1 MLFLEQL
8 LMQVVV
14 GLLRL
19 MWQML
24 LEKYQNGH
32 YFNMREDDYKLSME
46 KLYQQNKLLI
56 SALYEIYGEE
66 IQSTSLFCLEHDIS
80 FLTRNKIMMVLNKY
94 SMQHTMSE
102 YLFWKEKIYSE
113 VKDFPNLDNC
123 EFKKMLLLFWK
134 NYVITDE

>member
-1 MLFLEQL
+1 
-8 LMQVVV
+8 
-14 GLLRL
+14 
-19 MWQML
+19 
-24 LEKYQNGH
+24 
-32 YFNMREDDYKLSME
+32 MREDDYKLSME

-113 VKDFPNLDNC
+113 VEDFPNLDNC

-134 NYVITDE
+134 DYVITDE

>member
-24 LEKYQNGH
+24 FEKYQNGH

-134 NYVITDE
+134 DYVITDE

>member
-134 NYVITDE
+134 DYVITDE

>member
-1 MLFLEQL
+1 MDFFYKKIENKGPAAARIGIKGHAPLSQFLNSSFILQL
-8 LMQVVV
+8 
-14 GLLRL
+14 R
-19 MWQML
+19 
-24 LEKYQNGH
+24 
-32 YFNMREDDYKLSME
+32 
-46 KLYQQNKLLI
+46 
-56 SALYEIYGEE
+56 
-66 IQSTSLFCLEHDIS
+66 FCLEHDIS

-134 NYVITDE
+134 DYVITDE

>member
-66 IQSTSLFCLEHDIS
+66 IQSISLFCLEHDIS

-134 NYVITDE
+134 DYVITDE

>member
-1 MLFLEQL
+1 
-8 LMQVVV
+8 
-14 GLLRL
+14 
-19 MWQML
+19 
-24 LEKYQNGH
+24 
-32 YFNMREDDYKLSME
+32 MREDDYKLSME

-123 EFKKMLLLFWK
+123 EFKKMLLLFL
-134 NYVITDE
+134 IIMA